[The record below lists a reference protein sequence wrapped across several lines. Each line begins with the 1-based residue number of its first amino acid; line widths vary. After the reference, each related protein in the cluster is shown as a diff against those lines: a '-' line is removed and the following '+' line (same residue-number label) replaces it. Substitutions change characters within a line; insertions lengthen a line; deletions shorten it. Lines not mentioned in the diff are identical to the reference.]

1 MLAERLL
8 AGFLRLR
15 PGASRGPAVRARL
28 YVGPRC
34 GLCREALRIL
44 APFERR
50 GRLAVETVNIE
61 LDPELFRR
69 YCLSIPVLELEGGR
83 LLDWPFDRADVDG
96 ALR

>member
-8 AGFLRLR
+8 SGFRRFR
-15 PGASRGPAVRARL
+15 PGVSRGPAVRARL

-34 GLCREALRIL
+34 GLCREARRIL

-50 GRLAVETVNIE
+50 GRLKVEPVDIE
-61 LDPELFRR
+61 TDPELFRR
-69 YCLSIPVLELEGGR
+69 YCFSIPVLEVDGGR
-83 LLDWPFDRADVDG
+83 RFEWPFDRADVDR